1 MQLYILKEQ
10 FAICRFW
17 SDMSVKLCGKVQ
29 DKILNAVEDESGH
42 YEYMQETYLREQ
54 FVS

>member
-17 SDMSVKLCGKVQ
+17 SDMSVNLCVKVQ

-42 YEYMQETYLREQ
+42 YEYVQEKDLWDQ

>member
-1 MQLYILKEQ
+1 
-10 FAICRFW
+10 
-17 SDMSVKLCGKVQ
+17 MSVNLCVKVQ

-42 YEYMQETYLREQ
+42 YEYVQEKYLWDQ